1 MADFAEQI
9 VGGIAPDY
17 LEEIKRLS
25 VKYANYR
32 QAMPSEI
39 KVRDVQNDIEKRYA
53 STTEKSVNWIIGVG
67 LAAFALT
74 TVFAFATKQ
83 ISGGVLSL
91 IGTVALLYFF
101 LGSFLSKP
109 KIAYGTAV
117 WKHFR
122 FSNHAGSGSR
132 HPKIYYFTVIFEEPE
147 KIIVKDIQ
155 TTKEAYES
163 AVEGTPVMVIKKG
176 TVYQA
181 RLYS

>member
-1 MADFAEQI
+1 MGLANFAEQI

-39 KVRDVQNDIEKRYA
+39 KVRDVQNDIEKRNA
-53 STTEKSVNWIIGVG
+53 SSTEKNINWVIGVG
-67 LAAFALT
+67 IAAFALT

-83 ISGGVLSL
+83 ITGGVLSL

-109 KIAYGTAV
+109 KIAYGTEV
-117 WKHFR
+117 WKHYR
-122 FSNHAGSGSR
+122 YTNHAGSR
-132 HPKIYYFTVIFEEPE
+132 HQKMYFFTVIFEEPE

-176 TVYQA
+176 TLYQA
-181 RLYS
+181 KLY